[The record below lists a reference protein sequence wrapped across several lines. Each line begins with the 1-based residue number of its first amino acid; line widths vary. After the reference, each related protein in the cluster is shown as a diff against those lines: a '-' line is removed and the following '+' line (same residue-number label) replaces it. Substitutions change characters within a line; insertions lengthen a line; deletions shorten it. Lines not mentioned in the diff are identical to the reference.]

1 MLVRKLGLNREIEA
15 MIAYLERYLSGYEI
29 TVKGAQ
35 LCFHSNEERFYVEF
49 PVRLMLEMYRADQ
62 LLYMFLMPAIVP
74 H

>member
-1 MLVRKLGLNREIEA
+1 
-15 MIAYLERYLSGYEI
+15 MIGPN
-29 TVKGAQ
+29 G
-35 LCFHSNEERFYVEF
+35 EEPFYAEF